1 MKLKPGA
8 LVLICSIFAASAAV
22 AQSGAPGGA
31 PRKPT
36 RVTAAPPPPPPG
48 GPDKYTTQTGPL
60 GPGRGAPAGPTPVDE
75 FAGAQQP
82 PQPSTCHNTGIQ
94 YGQCVASLM
103 VHCVNVGGTTS
114 STNNSFTCT
123 RPGVRN

>member
-1 MKLKPGA
+1 MKLKPAA
-8 LVLICSIFAASAAV
+8 LALICSIFAASAAV

-36 RVTAAPPPPPPG
+36 RITAVPPPPPPG

-60 GPGRGAPAGPTPVDE
+60 GPGRGAPASPTPVDD
-75 FAGAQQP
+75 FAP
-82 PQPSTCHNTGIQ
+82 DPNTQPSTCHNTGIQ

-103 VHCVNVGGTTS
+103 LHCVNTGGEIS
-114 STNNSFTCT
+114 STDNSFTCT
-123 RPGVRN
+123 RPGTRN